1 MKRNIIILALFAI
14 ASFNVKADLYDD
26 AIAFMTSIDK
36 VNVTTISRPMLSSMN
51 LPFSSYNLETI
62 KQKMNSMTVID
73 TEGNLSKVRNCLKDA
88 SKQSGYS
95 TALHQ
100 KDEDGEYTK
109 IIVRS
114 ASNDTFNRIIFII
127 DDIDDITFVSIDGNF
142 SESDIGSIMKKRATK
157 GVINYKSYS
166 ISLDQDQ
173 ISPMD
178 TTGLTPEQKQALIK
192 QKKQLYEQYMRGAEQ
207 YKQGLEQYKRGME
220 QFENAMKQYEDTQKE
235 YSDKAKIIR
244 HELNNIGVSIDT
256 IGINNDTI
264 IIMHP

>member
-62 KQKMNSMTVID
+62 KQKMSSMTVID

-178 TTGLTPEQKQALIK
+178 TTGLTPEQKQALIE
-192 QKKQLYEQYMRGAEQ
+192 QKKQLYEQYKRGMEQ
-207 YKQGLEQYKRGME
+207 YKQGMEQYKRGME
-220 QFENAMKQYEDTQKE
+220 QYEEAMKK
-235 YSDKAKIIR
+235 YSGKAKIIR
-244 HELNNIGVSIDT
+244 RELNDIGVSIDT
-256 IGINNDTI
+256 IDINNDTI

>member
-178 TTGLTPEQKQALIK
+178 TTGLSPEQKQALIE
-192 QKKQLYEQYMRGAEQ
+192 QKKQLYEQYKRGMEQ
-207 YKQGLEQYKRGME
+207 YKQGMEQYKRGME
-220 QFENAMKQYEDTQKE
+220 QYEEAMKK
-235 YSDKAKIIR
+235 YSGKAKIIR
-244 HELNNIGVSIDT
+244 RELNDIGVSIDT
-256 IGINNDTI
+256 IDINNDTI

>member
-178 TTGLTPEQKQALIK
+178 TTGLTPEQKQALIE
-192 QKKQLYEQYMRGAEQ
+192 QKKQLYEQYKRGMEQ
-207 YKQGLEQYKRGME
+207 YKQGMEQYKRGME
-220 QFENAMKQYEDTQKE
+220 QYEEAMKK
-235 YSDKAKIIR
+235 YSGKAKIIR
-244 HELNNIGVSIDT
+244 RELNDIGVSIDT
-256 IGINNDTI
+256 IDINNDTI